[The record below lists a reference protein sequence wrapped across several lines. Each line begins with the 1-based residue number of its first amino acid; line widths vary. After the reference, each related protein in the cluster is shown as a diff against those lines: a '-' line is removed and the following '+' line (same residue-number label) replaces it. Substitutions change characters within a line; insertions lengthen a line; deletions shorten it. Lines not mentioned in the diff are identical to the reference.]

1 MFKKI
6 FTFLVSIFC
15 SIFLF
20 SPSCNSLLIELNDG
34 DFSFV
39 ADTKDNTAIVRFI
52 YISAYQ
58 KKDIV
63 VPEYV
68 TDHIG
73 TKYFVKEIQEN
84 AVKNVIH
91 RAKSISVPK
100 SLAVSGETFKAMTWF
115 IIYGLP
121 IKVRP

>member
-6 FTFLVSIFC
+6 CSFLISFFC
-15 SIFLF
+15 FVFLC
-20 SPSCNSLLIELNDG
+20 SGILMEINEG

-39 ADTKDNTAIVRFI
+39 VDDKDNTAIVRFI
-52 YISAYQ
+52 YIPAYQ

-68 TDHIG
+68 TDYHG
-73 TKYFVKEIQEN
+73 SKYFVKEIQEN

-100 SLAVSGETFKAMTWF
+100 SLVVSEETFKAMTWF
-115 IIYGLP
+115 IIYGLT
-121 IKVRP
+121 IKMRS

>member
-6 FTFLVSIFC
+6 FSFLVSIFC
-15 SIFLF
+15 LLF

-63 VPEYV
+63 VPEFV
-68 TDHIG
+68 EFNEEKFI
-73 TKYFVKEIQEN
+73 VKEIQEN

-100 SLAVSGETFKAMTWF
+100 SLVVSGETFKAMTWF

-121 IKVRP
+121 IKVRPWCL

>member
-6 FTFLVSIFC
+6 FSCFISVFC
-15 SIFLF
+15 LLF
-20 SPSCNSLLIELNDG
+20 SFSPLCNSLLIELNDG

-39 ADTKDNTAIVRFI
+39 ADTRDNSAIVRFI
-52 YISAYQ
+52 YIPAYQ

-68 TDHIG
+68 TDYHG
-73 TKYFVKEIQEN
+73 DKYFVKEIQEN

-100 SLAVSGETFKAMTWF
+100 SLVVSEETFKAMTWF
-115 IIYGLP
+115 IIYNLP